1 MTILM
6 NLKNL
11 NKIFIVSMI
20 VIFIFISLKF
30 FNPVDYFKTSDD
42 FNANEIN
49 PVNKF
54 IEGCIYL

>member
-1 MTILM
+1 MTILI

-20 VIFIFISLKF
+20 VIFLLISLKF
-30 FNPVDYFKTSDD
+30 FNPVDYFKISDG
-42 FNANEIN
+42 FNENEIN

>member
-20 VIFIFISLKF
+20 VIFLFISLKF
-30 FNPVDYFKTSDD
+30 FNPVDNFRISDD
-42 FNANEIN
+42 FNENEIN